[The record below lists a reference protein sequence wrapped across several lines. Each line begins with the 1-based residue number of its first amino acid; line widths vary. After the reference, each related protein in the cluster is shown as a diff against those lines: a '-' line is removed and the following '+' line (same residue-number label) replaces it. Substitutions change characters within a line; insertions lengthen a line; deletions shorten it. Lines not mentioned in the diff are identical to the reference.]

1 VREIDRKSGGEGERV
16 YTAQVSSI
24 TVPRHSRFGSAAAG
38 RWGRHSRTR
47 QSLRTRVRERSLR
60 KRGRERDDDDV
71 DGERERASLVSVA
84 SHLDGQAAR
93 RRSLAPPLETSES
106 LPPSRDPA
114 TGHRML
120 SGGGGP
126 GRLDPADKRLPSGD
140 WGMGQMLAKQMS
152 RSVTHTHDSTHT
164 PLSLSVCIKRSDIDK
179 TGSLSLSLSLS
190 LKHTHTHTEL
200 RGREAGKI
208 ETGPSDPSL
217 TDSDAGPRPDPGS
230 RVWAKR

>member
-1 VREIDRKSGGEGERV
+1 MMMMLMEREREP
-16 YTAQVSSI
+16 VSSLS
-24 TVPRHSRFGSAAAG
+24 PRILTARPLVVGRLRLRSKHPSLSLRVGTRPRAIGCSQGAAG
-38 RWGRHSRTR
+38 RAGSILRTSGFRQETGGWGRCSP
-47 QSLRTRVRERSLR
+47 S
-60 KRGRERDDDDV
+60 KC
-71 DGERERASLVSVA
+71 
-84 SHLDGQAAR
+84 
-93 RRSLAPPLETSES
+93 LA
-106 LPPSRDPA
+106 
-114 TGHRML
+114 L
-120 SGGGGP
+120 S
-126 GRLDPADKRLPSGD
+126 
-140 WGMGQMLAKQMS
+140 
-152 RSVTHTHDSTHT
+152 HTHDSTHT